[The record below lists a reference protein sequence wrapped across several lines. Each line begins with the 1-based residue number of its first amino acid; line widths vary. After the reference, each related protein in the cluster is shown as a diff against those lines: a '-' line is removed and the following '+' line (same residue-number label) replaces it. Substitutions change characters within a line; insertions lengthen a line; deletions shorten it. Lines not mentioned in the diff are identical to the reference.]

1 MSVGRE
7 LLAEPPVELLDRA
20 VQAECALLDQVEE
33 GNAAAAIALGDRDD
47 EAQVRVDHLLLG
59 SEVATL
65 DPPGEGAPPRPRSAA
80 GGGRARRG
88 RARPRFLY
96 GRRRAARAFPSASF
110 FERCSGF
117 ARAKVADRLL
127 GRWRGGRVEATSLAS
142 GAREKGNVVAQLR
155 ERPPLNMLPACLA
168 THRAARRSPV
178 NDDAI
183 AAESAAV
190 LGRFALPASPR
201 GDHVSLDLGV
211 LGLAQLGDQLG
222 SPSLNSTISI
232 RSPSMRPA
240 GAGAD
245 PDVSGIATVSLFLG
259 VRPDRVAGGS
269 ELGSECVGFRL
280 VLGACQLPRSRD
292 HRRLAR
298 NRLET
303 P

>member
-20 VQAECALLDQVEE
+20 VQAGCALLDQVEE
-33 GNAAAAIALGDRDD
+33 GKAAAAIALGDRDD

-88 RARPRFLY
+88 RARPRFPY

-117 ARAKVADRLL
+117 ARAKEGDRLL

-142 GAREKGNVVAQLR
+142 GAREKGNAVAQLR

-168 THRAARRSPV
+168 THRADRRLPV
-178 NDDAI
+178 NDDAA
-183 AAESAAV
+183 AAESTAV
-190 LGRFALPASPR
+190 LCPFALPASPR

-211 LGLAQLGDQLG
+211 LGLAHQGDQLRIALARFDDQH
-222 SPSLNSTISI
+222 PI
-232 RSPSMRPA
+232 A
-240 GAGAD
+240 VDEA
-245 PDVSGIATVSLFLG
+245 SGGGCRLRCQRNRYCVTPVLA
-259 VRPDRVAGGS
+259 VRPNRVAGGS
-269 ELGSECVGFRL
+269 ELAQSVS
-280 VLGACQLPRSRD
+280 AKRD
-292 HRRLAR
+292 TVRLAR
-298 NRLET
+298 NRH
-303 P
+303 